1 VLYFLLTG
9 RAPFEGS
16 TRDDQWRR
24 AIGCDFDRAAL
35 RTRGVPRRLERI
47 VLRAMAAEPGD
58 RYASAADLADALDAF
73 LRRPRRLALQA
84 GALLLVALAVGIWSL
99 RSRPGLESDSTPRIP
114 PSNAEPGPPSVKPAP
129 QARIESFHVMLHA
142 RTRGDPMGVIGIN
155 TFAGRFSQD
164 ARVQARLS
172 RPAYCFLIALNPDGS
187 IQLCSPETPATA
199 PAATDTIDY
208 PSDPGSGFALTD
220 GVGTQVFVLVA
231 SGKPLPPYA
240 EWSRKLGDLPWKPVS
255 AEEVWRY
262 DGRSFDRDT
271 ERGGVRPLADLPP
284 PLEAA
289 CRALQAGPG
298 IETIRALAF
307 PVQPRPKVGPAG
319 TGNVRCTPPGE
330 AGTGPAA
337 ARARRPS
344 PGPVR
349 PAQAARP
356 SGLQA
361 SLSLPD

>member
-1 VLYFLLTG
+1 
-9 RAPFEGS
+9 
-16 TRDDQWRR
+16 
-24 AIGCDFDRAAL
+24 
-35 RTRGVPRRLERI
+35 
-47 VLRAMAAEPGD
+47 M
-58 RYASAADLADALDAF
+58 
-73 LRRPRRLALQA
+73 
-84 GALLLVALAVGIWSL
+84 AVGIGSL
-99 RSRPGLESDSTPRIP
+99 RSRPGLESDSIPRIP
-114 PSNAEPGPPSVKPAP
+114 LSDVHPGPASRKPASP
-129 QARIESFHVMLHA
+129 APRIESFQVTLH
-142 RTRGDPMGVIGIN
+142 RRVLGDPAGLIGIDA
-155 TFAGRFSQD
+155 FEGRFSQD

-172 RPAYCFLIALNPDGS
+172 RPASCFLIALNPDGS
-187 IQLCSPETPATA
+187 IQLCSPGTPATA
-199 PAATDTIDY
+199 PAATTTIDY

-220 GVGTQVFVLVA
+220 GVGTQAFVLVA

-240 EWSRKLGDLPWKPVS
+240 EWSRKLGDLPWKAVS
-255 AEEVWRY
+255 AEDVWRY

-289 CRALQAGPG
+289 CRALRAGPG

-307 PVQPRPKVGPAG
+307 PVQPQQQVGPAVPAG
-319 TGNVRCTPPGE
+319 TGHAPRTRPGE
-330 AGTGPAA
+330 AGTGPTA
-337 ARARRPS
+337 ARAGRSS